1 MMWGENMFLINNEE
15 FSRIKKELEVSIIQL
30 EKSKLEERTD
40 KYSIYLQKY
49 VLDRKIKIYE
59 FLIEECIYLERDIIS
74 LLERKVKHLKY
85 LRKNIE

>member
-74 LLERKVKHLKY
+74 LLERRVKHLKY

>member
-30 EKSKLEERTD
+30 EKSKIEERTD

>member
-1 MMWGENMFLINNEE
+1 MWGENMFLINNEE

>member
-1 MMWGENMFLINNEE
+1 MWGENMFLINNEE

-74 LLERKVKHLKY
+74 LLERRVKHLKY